1 MSCSCLN
8 LRHFCC
14 EFAHKVRHFLDQICL
29 WGQISSC
36 ASLQAIISIM
46 FVSKFLLYCILSQK
60 NLAMSLR
67 TTFCKIVSMWHLGG
81 IRFSATMMFRMFG
94 RPPPLGV
101 GYLYKHHEHNNF
113 HHHHCLDHNNGNY
126 DHDDHS
132 DFIKVI
138 PCGRSVGVAMSLASW
153 GLTIIYFIITL

>member
-1 MSCSCLN
+1 MRTILKLC
-8 LRHFCC
+8 
-14 EFAHKVRHFLDQICL
+14 QP
-29 WGQISSC
+29 
-36 ASLQAIISIM
+36 ASNNINRVGLKNPIVLY
-46 FVSKFLLYCILSQK
+46 FVAK

-101 GYLYKHHEHNNF
+101 GYLYKHHEHNHF
-113 HHHHCLDHNNGNY
+113 HHHLCLDHNNGNY

-138 PCGRSVGVAMSLASW
+138 PCGRSVGVAMSLAS
-153 GLTIIYFIITL
+153 

>member
-1 MSCSCLN
+1 
-8 LRHFCC
+8 
-14 EFAHKVRHFLDQICL
+14 
-29 WGQISSC
+29 
-36 ASLQAIISIM
+36 
-46 FVSKFLLYCILSQK
+46 
-60 NLAMSLR
+60 MSLR

-101 GYLYKHHEHNNF
+101 GYLYKHHEHNHF
-113 HHHHCLDHNNGNY
+113 HHHLCLDHNNGNY

-153 GLTIIYFIITL
+153 GLTIIFHHNIIALGHVCNDFNSHDNHNSWMPGSPFEGCLGPVLDDLTTSWSSSHNHSASSSPSSSSS